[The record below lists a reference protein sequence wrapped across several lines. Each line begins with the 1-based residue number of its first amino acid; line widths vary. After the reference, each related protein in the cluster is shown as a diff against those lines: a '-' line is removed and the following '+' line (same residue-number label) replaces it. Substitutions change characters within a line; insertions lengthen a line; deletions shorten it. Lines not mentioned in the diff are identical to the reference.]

1 MPGASDLG
9 EAQKPVLERD
19 KLLRFSQMDKRYTV
33 FVSST
38 YTDMIDERNAVIQAV
53 MRAGHIPLGMEAFG
67 AANASSWKVITKTID
82 AADYYVLLIARRYG
96 SVNRAVDMGYT
107 EQEFQYAVEQG
118 VPVLVFLLEDTAS
131 WPGHYT
137 DTDAEAVARL
147 KAFRTRASTDRQV
160 AFWNSKAD
168 LPYLVMTALGNA
180 FSDDPRPGWVRP
192 SPVAGPGVAEEIA
205 RLSQENAELK
215 RLTSTTTTFGG
226 TEVEQLIRV
235 LSSSSY
241 GEVRV
246 CIIINKKEFYFKTN
260 LLTIFKVINSW
271 LKKSNLD
278 LPGEFEEDLLDVILI
293 YGYMW
298 ESTGEFQAEYYSLSE
313 LLEKLENLDLM
324 KFKKQDKST
333 FILNEDAF
341 LTPLGH
347 KVLIECEVTGRGY
360 YVEQAEKDDDLPF

>member
-1 MPGASDLG
+1 MGG
-9 EAQKPVLERD
+9 VQKSVLERD
-19 KLLRFSQMDKRYTV
+19 KLLRFSQMDKRHTV

-96 SVNRAVDMGYT
+96 SVNQAVDMGYT

-215 RLTSTTTTFGG
+215 RLASANTTFGG

-235 LSSSSY
+235 LSSSNY
-241 GEVRV
+241 GEIDICV
-246 CIIINKKEFYFKTN
+246 IIDGKEVYFRTN

-271 LKKSNLD
+271 LRDSSL
-278 LPGEFEEDLLDVILI
+278 GETGKFIDELLDIILI
-293 YGYMW
+293 YGDNW
-298 ESTGEFQAEYYSLSE
+298 APKGKIKNDYYLLSDS
-313 LLEKLENLDLM
+313 LEKLENLDLM
-324 KFKKQDKST
+324 KFKKEGKST
-333 FILNEDAF
+333 FLLDEDAF

-347 KVLIECEVTGRGY
+347 KVLIECEVTGRSY
-360 YVEQAEKDDDLPF
+360 HVEKIEEDLNLPF